1 MLWLNVKAIDF
12 LFQIQWAIILL
23 DNNGLPKIYLQHS
36 LSISKLGVVLQCTS
50 NSTDNIIE
58 SSIQSLHLSTFYSF
72 HMCCVDSGC
81 FNCNLVPTIFDQSW
95 LTADIIPLCIK
106 FFLNRERMT
115 FFTRVFVCLF
125 ALMYLGRHS
134 GVFVN
139 FIFQHRFFA
148 PIWALL
154 KMKTLDCWCHDHF
167 PFGHSQL
174 AVSKVCLPATPNQFS
189 RGVSSILRC
198 NYLNVCNSYS
208 FYHHYSIFYYFL
220 KICGSSR

>member
-23 DNNGLPKIYLQHS
+23 DNNELPKIYLQHS

-81 FNCNLVPTIFDQSW
+81 FNCNLVRTIFDQSW

-106 FFLNRERMT
+106 FFLNREHMT

-125 ALMYLGRHS
+125 VCPNVFRETQWSFCKFHIPAQILCSNLGLTKDENFRLLMSWPL
-134 GVFVN
+134 
-139 FIFQHRFFA
+139 
-148 PIWALL
+148 PIW
-154 KMKTLDCWCHDHF
+154 
-167 PFGHSQL
+167 PFSAGSEQG
-174 AVSKVCLPATPNQFS
+174 LP
-189 RGVSSILRC
+189 SSHTKP
-198 NYLNVCNSYS
+198 V
-208 FYHHYSIFYYFL
+208 F
-220 KICGSSR
+220 